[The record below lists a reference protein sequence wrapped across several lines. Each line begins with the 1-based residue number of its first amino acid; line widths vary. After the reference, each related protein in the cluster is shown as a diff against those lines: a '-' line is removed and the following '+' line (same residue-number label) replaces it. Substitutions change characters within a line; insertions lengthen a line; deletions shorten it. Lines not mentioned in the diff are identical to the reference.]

1 MILVTGATGFLGKR
15 VCRKLDERGLTYVK
29 TSLTMGTDLRDK
41 TQTLDLFERVKPE
54 YVLHCA
60 AYVGG
65 IQFGL
70 KHTAEMFSNNLL
82 MTINLLE
89 ACHAYNVKRLVNPIS
104 NCSYPAKAKLF
115 KEQEYW
121 DGPLH
126 DSVLIYGFAR
136 KASFVGAQAY
146 AKQYGQDT
154 VSIILSNMYG
164 PEDHFEEERSHAM
177 GALIMKM
184 VKAKREGQA
193 EVVVWGTG
201 EPVREWLHID
211 DGAEAMARSMEIPA
225 TEELLNI
232 GVASGI
238 SIRKM
243 AEIIQK
249 EVGYTGKLV
258 FDTTKIDGDP
268 YKTVDGSRAA
278 KIFGWAPEISLEQGI
293 HDTVKWYMENHGGA
307 TI

>member
-1 MILVTGATGFLGKR
+1 MKNMILVTGATGFLGKR
-15 VCRKLDERGLTYVK
+15 VCKKLDERGLAYEK
-29 TSLTMGTDLRDK
+29 TSLSLGTDLRDR
-41 TQTLDLFERVKPE
+41 TQTFALFEKVKPE

-70 KHTAEMFSNNLL
+70 KHTAEMFSNNL
-82 MTINLLE
+82 MMSINLFE
-89 ACHAYNVKRLVNPIS
+89 ACHEFGVKRLVNPIS
-104 NCSYPAKAKLF
+104 NCSYPAKANLF
-115 KEQEYW
+115 KEDEYW

-126 DSVLIYGFAR
+126 DSVFTYGFVR

-154 VSIILSNMYG
+154 VDIVLSNMYG
-164 PEDHFEEERSHAM
+164 PEDHFQEERSHAM

-184 VKAKREGQA
+184 VKAKRENLP

-201 EPVREWLHID
+201 KPVREWLHID
-211 DGAEAMARSMEIPA
+211 DGAEAMVRSMDIPA
-225 TEELLNI
+225 TDQLLNI

-238 SIRKM
+238 SIKDM

-249 EVGYTGKLV
+249 EVGYTGRLV
-258 FDTTKIDGDP
+258 FDTSKVDGDP

-278 KIFGWAPEISLEQGI
+278 AVFGWSPEISLEQGI
-293 HDTVKWYMENHGGA
+293 HDTVKWYMENN
-307 TI
+307 

>member
-15 VCRKLDERGLTYVK
+15 VCKKLDERGLPYIK
-29 TSLTMGTDLRDK
+29 TALSLGADLRNPG
-41 TQTLDLFERVKPE
+41 QTMTLFESVKPE

-82 MTINLLE
+82 MSINLFE
-89 ACHAYNVKRLVNPIS
+89 ACRRYQVKRLVNPIS
-104 NCSYPAKAKLF
+104 NCSYPAKATLF
-115 KEQEYW
+115 REDEYW

-126 DSVLIYGFAR
+126 DSVATYGFVR

-154 VSIILSNMYG
+154 INIILSNMYG

-184 VKAKREGQA
+184 VKAKREDLP

-201 EPVREWLHID
+201 TPVREWLHID
-211 DGAEAMARSMEIPA
+211 DGAEAMIRAMKIQE
-225 TEELLNI
+225 TMELLNI
-232 GVASGI
+232 GVASGV
-238 SIRKM
+238 SIKEM
-243 AEIIQK
+243 AEMIQR
-249 EVGYTGKLV
+249 EVGYAGKLV
-258 FDTTKIDGDP
+258 FDTSKADGDP
-268 YKTVDGSRAA
+268 YKTVDGSRARA
-278 KIFGWAPEISLEQGI
+278 VFGWAPEINLEQGI
-293 HDTVKWYMENHGGA
+293 RDTVKWYLENR
-307 TI
+307 

>member
-15 VCRKLDERGLTYVK
+15 VCKKLDERGLAYEK
-29 TSLTMGTDLRDK
+29 TSLSLGTDLRDR
-41 TQTLDLFERVKPE
+41 TQTFSLFEKVKPE

-70 KHTAEMFSNNLL
+70 KHTAEMFSNNL
-82 MTINLLE
+82 MMSINLFE
-89 ACHAYNVKRLVNPIS
+89 ACHEFGVKRLVNPIS
-104 NCSYPAKAKLF
+104 NCSYPAKANLF
-115 KEQEYW
+115 KEDEYW

-126 DSVLIYGFAR
+126 DSVFTYGFVR

-154 VSIILSNMYG
+154 VNIVLSNMYG
-164 PEDHFEEERSHAM
+164 PEDHFQEERSHAM

-184 VKAKREGQA
+184 VKAKRENLP

-201 EPVREWLHID
+201 KPVREWLHID
-211 DGAEAMARSMEIPA
+211 DGAEAMVRSMNIPA
-225 TEELLNI
+225 TEQLLNI

-238 SIRKM
+238 SIKEM

-258 FDTTKIDGDP
+258 FDTSKMDGDP

-278 KIFGWAPEISLEQGI
+278 KVFGWSPEISLEQGI
-293 HDTVKWYMENHGGA
+293 HDTVKWYMENN
-307 TI
+307 